1 MKRKKFNTYVNKI
14 LREFSIPRERLFTKT
29 KEQDIVDARQI
40 LYWTCLA
47 DGEFKIGTIV
57 RMMRENGYDI
67 GHSTIIHGITR
78 MNNTEDKYY
87 IKLQQKLCT
96 N

>member
-1 MKRKKFNTYVNKI
+1 MKRERFNIYVELVLK
-14 LREFSIPRERLFTKT
+14 EFNIQWERLFTKT
-29 KEQDIVDARQI
+29 KERDIVDARQM
-40 LYWTCLA
+40 LYWICSI

-67 GHSTIIHGITR
+67 EHPTIIHGIKR
-78 MNNTEDKYY
+78 MSDTEDKDYKRLMEY
-87 IKLQQKLCT
+87 ICT